1 MFVSFLLLTILVFSF
16 EKFSKDWLIYFLTF
30 GTVIGQV
37 LFPQWFFQGMERMK
51 YITYLNILAKSIFT
65 VAIFIFVQEQ
75 SDFYIVPLLTSVGF
89 IVAGVWSLYL
99 VQKEFGVKFKFQNLD
114 VIKAYLIDGWHV
126 FQQQFYVSMYGP
138 INIVFLGFFTTDAIV
153 GYYSIAEKI
162 LSVPLALFVVGVQTY
177 YPYAVKIF
185 HKSIKDYFMQV
196 KKISIVF
203 IASSFFM
210 TISIFIFSN
219 EIVELITGKI
229 NQKVIVYVLNI
240 LAIGIVFSSFGQF
253 YTQIFVTLK
262 KSKILN
268 KISFRIMI
276 MNLLISPIIIY
287 VFGVIGLAYF
297 ILFRQS
303 IVITTCYFYIQ
314 KFKKEYLRG

>member
-1 MFVSFLLLTILVFSF
+1 
-16 EKFSKDWLIYFLTF
+16 
-30 GTVIGQV
+30 
-37 LFPQWFFQGMERMK
+37 
-51 YITYLNILAKSIFT
+51 
-65 VAIFIFVQEQ
+65 
-75 SDFYIVPLLTSVGF
+75 
-89 IVAGVWSLYL
+89 
-99 VQKEFGVKFKFQNLD
+99 
-114 VIKAYLIDGWHV
+114 
-126 FQQQFYVSMYGP
+126 MYGP

-210 TISIFIFSN
+210 TIFIFIFSN